1 MTDGETWTVH
11 RIGRL
16 DTSSRKHKNRN
27 IIIHRSKTTT
37 NSILNNRN

>member
-16 DTSSRKHKNRN
+16 DTSRKHKNRN

-37 NSILNNRN
+37 NSVLNNRN